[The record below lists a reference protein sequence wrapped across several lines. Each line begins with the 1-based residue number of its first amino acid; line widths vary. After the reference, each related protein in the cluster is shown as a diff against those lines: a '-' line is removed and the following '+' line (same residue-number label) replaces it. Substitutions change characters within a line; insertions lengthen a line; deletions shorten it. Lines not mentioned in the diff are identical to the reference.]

1 MAPKLLPRSSSI
13 RMSNVERRVQ
23 HGDRRRVPRG
33 GRRAADRPGR
43 HPPVLVADSYT
54 GVRQPCA
61 RYLDR
66 FHFQAAEAADGEKA
80 LALIIAIEPHVILAE
95 WSLPAMPGARLS
107 QWLAQNWRT
116 RDIPVIFMTGSLEPH
131 STEAFPQTLAGL
143 LVKPFSLAAM
153 LEKVRRA
160 LRARGDVGGVGL

>member
-1 MAPKLLPRSSSI
+1 M
-13 RMSNVERRVQ
+13 
-23 HGDRRRVPRG
+23 
-33 GRRAADRPGR
+33 
-43 HPPVLVADSYT
+43 LVADSYA
-54 GVRQPCA
+54 GARQPCA

-66 FHFQAAEAADGEKA
+66 FHFQVAEAKDGEEA

-95 WSLPAMPGARLS
+95 SSLPTMPGARLF

-131 STEAFPQTLAGL
+131 SAEAPPPTAAGL

-153 LEKVRRA
+153 LEAVRRA
-160 LRARGDVGGVGL
+160 LRARGDAGSDGL